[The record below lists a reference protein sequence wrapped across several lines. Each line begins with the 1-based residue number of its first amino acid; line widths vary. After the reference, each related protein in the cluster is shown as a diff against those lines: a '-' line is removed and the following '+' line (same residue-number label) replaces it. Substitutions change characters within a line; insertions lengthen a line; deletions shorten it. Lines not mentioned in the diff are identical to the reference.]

1 MSTGLLKNHL
11 LFEGH
16 LQFLIS
22 SHSPQKN
29 FHLFCKI
36 PTKKNR
42 QNTVWWSF
50 LKSSI
55 VICIGSDCLY
65 FDWFVFTEFLSS
77 YFLLQLFKI
86 ILGLQ
91 HKIVA
96 LAPGRKI
103 PALVYSLVFR
113 LFDSRVYRS
122 ESWVDQNTFS
132 RVLLLRQLCKHQLF
146 RQIFSCWL

>member
-55 VICIGSDCLY
+55 VICIVFRLSFLWLIC
-65 FDWFVFTEFLSS
+65 FHRIFVFLISF
-77 YFLLQLFKI
+77 QLFKI